1 MYFLFLRWEQVD
13 ERIFP
18 LKKKGSKNRHPPPHC
33 SSPEHFQECPENKK
47 HIGRKRTSSGK
58 FMDSI
63 NPLMS
68 FSSDEIA
75 NMDKEVRTV

>member
-1 MYFLFLRWEQVD
+1 MKSLFLRWEHVD

-18 LKKKGSKNRHPPPHC
+18 LKRKGSKNRHPPPHC
-33 SSPEHFQECPENKK
+33 SSPEHFPEYLEQKK
-47 HIGRKRTSSGK
+47 PIGRKRTPSGK

-75 NMDKEVRTV
+75 NMDKEV